1 MTKKSRTFTAGAWL
15 LATRPKT
22 LPAALAPVMVGTALA
37 VADGRFA
44 FYPAMAALA
53 GALLLQIGVN
63 LANDYFD
70 YVKGIDTE
78 ERLGPVR
85 VTQSGLISP
94 TTVRKGMLLTFTLA
108 MLVGVY
114 LVYVAGWPLL
124 VVGLSA
130 IASALAYSGG
140 RFPLAS
146 AGLGDLFVFLFFGL
160 VAVSGTYYVQALS
173 LSTMVVVAS
182 VPVGF
187 LITAIIVVNN
197 LRDIDTDRAAGKYTL
212 AVRLGKKWTCR
223 EYALLMAGA
232 YVFPLYYGLSE
243 GGSRWILL
251 PLLSLPVAVY
261 LVLKIYRT
269 SGPEM
274 NVLLV
279 RTALLS
285 LVFCFLFALGLVM

>member
-1 MTKKSRTFTAGAWL
+1 MTKKGQPFTMGAWF

-37 VADGRFA
+37 VADGRFS
-44 FYPAMAALA
+44 FYPAIAALA

-70 YVKGIDTE
+70 YIKGIDTE
-78 ERLGPVR
+78 ERLGPMR

-94 TTVRKGMLLTFTLA
+94 TTVRRGMLLTFALV

-114 LVYVAGWPLL
+114 LIYVAGWPLL
-124 VVGLSA
+124 VVGVAA

-182 VPVGF
+182 IPVGF

-197 LRDIDTDRAAGKYTL
+197 LRDIDTDRAAGKLTL
-212 AVRLGKKWTCR
+212 AVRLGRKWSCR
-223 EYALLMAGA
+223 EYVMLVVGA

-243 GGSRWILL
+243 GGSLWILL
-251 PLLSLPVAVY
+251 PLLSLPAAFS
-261 LVLKIYRT
+261 LVIKIYRT
-269 SGPEM
+269 SGSEM
-274 NVLLV
+274 NVLLA

>member
-1 MTKKSRTFTAGAWL
+1 MTKKGQPFTMGAWF

-37 VADGRFA
+37 VADGRFS
-44 FYPAMAALA
+44 FYPAIAALA

-70 YVKGIDTE
+70 YIKGIDTE
-78 ERLGPVR
+78 ERLGPMR

-94 TTVRKGMLLTFTLA
+94 TTVRRGMLLTFALV

-114 LVYVAGWPLL
+114 LIYVAGWPLL
-124 VVGLSA
+124 VVGVAA

-197 LRDIDTDRAAGKYTL
+197 LRDIDTDRAAGKLTL
-212 AVRLGKKWTCR
+212 AVRLGRKWSCR
-223 EYALLMAGA
+223 EYAMLVVGA

-251 PLLSLPVAVY
+251 PLLSLPAAVSLVA
-261 LVLKIYRT
+261 KIYRT
-269 SGPEM
+269 SGPAM
-274 NVLLV
+274 NALLA
-279 RTALLS
+279 RTALLA
-285 LVFCFLFALGLVM
+285 LVFCFLFAMGLLM

>member
-1 MTKKSRTFTAGAWL
+1 ML
-15 LATRPKT
+15 
-22 LPAALAPVMVGTALA
+22 VGTALA

-44 FYPAMAALA
+44 ILPALAALA

-70 YVKGIDTE
+70 YVKGIDTA

-94 TTVRKGMLLTFTLA
+94 TTVRKGMRLTFALA

-124 VVGLSA
+124 VVGIAA

-146 AGLGDLFVFLFFGL
+146 AGLGDLFVFLFFGF

-173 LSTMVVVAS
+173 MRGMVVVAS

-187 LITAIIVVNN
+187 MITAIIVVNN
-197 LRDIDTDRAAGKYTL
+197 LRDIDTDRAAGKFTL
-212 AVRLGKKWTCR
+212 AVRLGRKWTCR
-223 EYALLMAGA
+223 EYATLMLGA
-232 YVFPLYYGLSE
+232 YLFPLYYGLSE

-251 PLLSLPVAVY
+251 PLLSLPAAVF
-261 LVLKIYRT
+261 LVGKIYRT

-274 NVLLV
+274 NALLA